1 MNQLQR
7 DFLTRAAAEA
17 VRANHPFAMMAAC
30 EAALESS
37 WGHSQ
42 LAMEGNNLFGMKQH
56 VHPIYGTM
64 TLPTREW
71 QRWPGDLQ
79 AGDVQE
85 NAGRWIVVGANWV
98 KYPDW
103 RACFADRLAT
113 LERLS
118 NAYPHYKAALDAKD
132 AQSYVAEVSKSWSTD
147 PRRAEKVLS
156 IYQEFVAVPPAI
168 SGAGTPT
175 NPAT

>member
-1 MNQLQR
+1 
-7 DFLTRAAAEA
+7 
-17 VRANHPFAMMAAC
+17 MAAC

-37 WGHSQ
+37 WGNSQ
-42 LAMEGNNLFGMKQH
+42 LARDDFNLFGMKQH
-56 VHPIYGTM
+56 AHPVFGTM

-71 QRWPGDLQ
+71 IGKEKDTQDGNPDG
-79 AGDVQE
+79 
-85 NAGRWIVVGANWV
+85 WIQVTASWV

-118 NAYPHYKAALDAKD
+118 NVLPHYKAALEAPD
-132 AQSYVAEVSKSWSTD
+132 AQTYITEVSKTWSTD

-156 IYQEFVAVPPAI
+156 IYQEYVAA
-168 SGAGTPT
+168 
-175 NPAT
+175 